1 MSDDIE
7 QIKRSLSV
15 ERIIR
20 RSASDWNSTAEGG
33 RCTHPEHGHTS
44 DNSNAGNLTVSDD
57 GSWYCFS
64 HGVGGGI
71 FEWLAVEEGV
81 VSCSD
86 LTNGL
91 SDDEFREALKIGA
104 DRAGVDLTDGTTP
117 DPSSGGHA
125 ADLYAMEVAVAAMH
139 SRIDEKVT
147 DGRSVRRY
155 LMDERGFTEETIDHA
170 RIGYFDGQVQAS
182 LLETLSESQL
192 KNIGLMRENGTWH
205 INERIVYPFFDDAQP
220 VYWVARRTEASDI
233 DAKYLKPSKQTCTF
247 DQPLYHTDSLQSGRD
262 RTLFVVEGIQDAL
275 SMAQEGYAAVA
286 PVATNPSDLQAS
298 QLAEH
303 ASNYGETVVC
313 YDWDDAG
320 STRGL
325 EIGRKLMRRGE
336 QASIGLLDPADEY
349 SIGDPNELLLHS
361 ELSIE
366 HNISATPVAEVVLEK
381 EGDSEDVVGD
391 LLATAEPDTPRAD
404 RLVDLIASRTPYRK
418 RTLRK
423 MCKRSYRKEGQSGW
437 IEPEAVQKTAGQNP
451 LWTFRFPDGENI
463 TLTTEELTDGP
474 STFEARYVELFNF
487 LPGFKQDEWNE
498 RVNEWLATVEVT
510 DASPLTEEGQVR
522 ETVLE
527 SLERTPTY
535 PTLREAISNGGGAV
549 NWEDGD
555 DTALV
560 PKHTLMNWIEDIDVC
575 LRRAHD
581 YLKPYLAHGSTRVRA
596 EGRGRVRVWHFD
608 VAAIRADGYTIETPQ
623 LEQTPESEARSLQ
636 DEMDGEPDLDGD
648 GDGDGDDDDFD
659 VGGGVD
665 RGDGPATDGGFDI
678 VGGDEHP
685 PDADLKIHGPPGTG
699 KSTQLLERI
708 AALLR
713 GGRSIGEIAFVTYR
727 TEMADD
733 FLRRLYE
740 RDLISEQEMLEPWR
754 HDTRYFGT
762 LHAVCNRLLGDDRD
776 VADDADKHDFCQS
789 QYGVS
794 FQSENNVG
802 DDVESSEDRGALM
815 FGLRGWSYENLHP
828 NDQTDWS
835 GYDDL
840 VDAWRQHP
848 PLSEFDAA
856 WQQYKN
862 DHGLYDFEDMLD
874 RVYQQGLTPD
884 RSVVVVDEYHDF
896 TPMMDALARQFLTDA
911 ETKIVAGDP
920 LQAIYTYKGADPS
933 LFEDL
938 SLPEVLLDRSW
949 RVPDRVWNY
958 AAGQILAHDAPP
970 VTPDA
975 EGGVVRQEQRSIPG
989 YIEEYG
995 GGDMMFLARTRSQVR
1010 DISKALTGAGV
1021 IHRTQSRLGGWNTA
1035 TTRLHLYNVLA
1046 KLRGCRRPAGLSSE
1060 GQSGLNYFEADDVTS
1075 GGRQPSSVP
1084 ISDAELSKLVRYTPA
1099 GYFEGYKKHVTKWAK
1114 NTGDITADALTEHVT
1129 DGFWTDMTRG
1139 RESVDLLLSYD
1150 GKDAIE
1156 AALRYHD
1163 RPFPEIGMAP
1173 VPDVLTIH
1181 AAKGMEAETVV
1192 LADGVTK
1199 RIAQAARTDASKY
1212 RAESRVWYVA
1222 ATRAAERLLIAPTN
1236 ESYTIPYLPTPDAA
1250 PEAPA
1255 DD

>member
-1 MSDDIE
+1 MSDDID
-7 QIKRSLSV
+7 QIERSLSL
-15 ERIIR
+15 EQIIKQ
-20 RSASDWNSTAEGG
+20 SASDWSDSTDGG

-44 DNSNAGNLTVSDD
+44 DDSNAGNLVVSDD
-57 GSWYCFS
+57 DGWYCFS
-64 HGVGGGI
+64 HDVGGGI
-71 FEWLAVEEGV
+71 FEWLAIEENIV
-81 VSCSD
+81 DCSD
-86 LTNGL
+86 LTSGL

-104 DRAGVDLTDGTTP
+104 DRAGVDLSNAGTP
-117 DPSSGGHA
+117 DPSDGGHA
-125 ADLYAMEVAVAAMH
+125 ADVYAMEVAVAAMN
-139 SRIDEKVT
+139 SRLDEKII

-155 LMDERGFTEETIDHA
+155 LKAERGFTDDTIDHA

-182 LLETLSESQL
+182 LLEKLSESQL
-192 KNIGLMRENGTWH
+192 KNIGLMRGDGTWH
-205 INERIVYPFFDDAQP
+205 INERIVYPYFKDGQA
-220 VYWVARRTEASDI
+220 VYWIGRRTDQSEMG
-233 DAKYLKPSKQTCTF
+233 AKYLKPSQKTCTF
-247 DQPLYHTDSLQSGRD
+247 DQPLYHTDSIDGSRD
-262 RTLFVVEGIQDAL
+262 REMYVVEGIQDAL
-275 SMAQEGYAAVA
+275 SVAQEGHAAVA

-303 ASNYGETVVC
+303 ARNYASTVVC

-320 STRGL
+320 ETRGL
-325 EIGRKLMRRGE
+325 EIGKQLMRRGVE
-336 QASIGLLDPADEY
+336 TKIGVLHGDELE
-349 SIGDPNELLLHS
+349 SVGDPNDLLQTNHATL
-361 ELSIE
+361 E
-366 HNISATPVAEVVLEK
+366 HDVSAIPVAEAVLER
-381 EGDSEDVVGD
+381 EGDSEHVIED
-391 LLATAEPDTPRAD
+391 LLATVEPDTPRAD
-404 RLVDLIASRTPYRK
+404 RVVDLIAGKSPYRK

-423 MCKRSYRKEGQSGW
+423 MCKRSYRKESQSGW
-437 IEPEAVQKTAGQNP
+437 IEPQAVEKTNGQNP
-451 LWTFRFPDGENI
+451 LWTFRFPEGESI

-474 STFEARYVELFNF
+474 SVFEARYVELFNY
-487 LPGFKQDEWNE
+487 LPGFKSDEWQE

-510 DASPLTEEGQVR
+510 EASPLTEEGQVR

-549 NWEDGD
+549 NWEEGD

-575 LRRAHD
+575 LRRAAD
-581 YLKPYLAHGSTRVRA
+581 YLEPYLAHGSTRVRA
-596 EGRGRVRVWHFD
+596 KGRGRVRVWHFD
-608 VAAIRADGYTIETPQ
+608 VGAVHDDGYEVETPQ

-636 DEMDGEPDLDGD
+636 DQIDAPDVSDST
-648 GDGDGDDDDFD
+648 DDDSDDDSDMD
-659 VGGGVD
+659 VGGGAD
-665 RGDGPATDGGFDI
+665 KGDGPVTDGGFDI
-678 VGGDEHP
+678 VGADEHP
-685 PDADLKIHGPPGTG
+685 PDSDLKIHGPPGTG

-713 GGRSIGEIAFVTYR
+713 GGRSIDEIAFITYR

-733 FLRRLYE
+733 FLRRLYD
-740 RDLISEQEMLEPWR
+740 RGLISEQEMMESWK

-776 VADDADKHDFCQS
+776 VADDRDKDDFCES

-794 FQSENNVG
+794 FQSDENVG
-802 DDVESSEDRGALM
+802 DDVGRSEDRGALM

-828 NDQTDWS
+828 SDQTEWS

-840 VDAWRQHP
+840 SNAWQQHP

-856 WQQYKN
+856 WQDYKN
-862 DHGLYDFEDMLD
+862 RHGLYDFEDMLD
-874 RVYQQGLTPD
+874 RVYQQGLTPP
-884 RSVVVVDEYHDF
+884 REVVVVDEYHDF
-896 TPMMDALARQFLTDA
+896 TPMMDAIARQFLDGA

-933 LFEDL
+933 LFEDI

-949 RVPDRVWNY
+949 RVPNRVWNY
-958 AAGQILAHDAPP
+958 AASEILAHDAPP
-970 VTPDA
+970 VTPD
-975 EGGVVRQEQRSIPG
+975 ENGGTVREEQRTIPG
-989 YIEEYG
+989 FVEEYG
-995 GGDMMFLARTRSQVR
+995 GGDLMFLARTRSQVR
-1010 DISKALTGAGV
+1010 DISDALTAAGMV
-1021 IHRTQSRLGGWNTA
+1021 HRTQSRLGGWNTA
-1035 TTRLHLYNVLA
+1035 TTRLGLYNVLA
-1046 KLRGCRRPAGLSSE
+1046 KLRGCRRPAGLSDE
-1060 GQSGLNYFEADDVTS
+1060 GQSGLNYFDAADVQA

-1084 ISDAELSKLVRYTPA
+1084 IDSTELSKLIRYTPA
-1099 GYFEGYKKHVTKWAK
+1099 GYFEGYKKHVTSWAK
-1114 NTGDITADALTEHVT
+1114 NAGDITADELAEHVT
-1129 DGFWTDMTRG
+1129 DGFWSDLTRG
-1139 RESVDLLLSYD
+1139 AESVDLLLSYD
-1150 GKDAIE
+1150 GKEAIE

-1199 RIAQAARTDASKY
+1199 RIAEAARTDAGKY

-1236 ESYTIPYLPTPDAA
+1236 DSYTIPYLPTPTTA
-1250 PEAPA
+1250 PESPA